1 MSRDMPLVF
10 QAFNWSHGVYSAATM
25 GSEATAA
32 AEAGLPPLRRDP
44 MAMLPFC
51 GYNMADYFSHWLEP
65 RAQDPQPAAHLPR
78 QLVPA
83 RRGRQVPVARVQ
95 RKPPGAGLDRRP
107 HSRSRRSRSKARS
120 DGCRATRTSTGPGL
134 DYPGACSAADGI
146 DRDAGAAEVR
156 QHEELFDRFLDRLP
170 KEFMLERELLRLR
183 LWRSPEHCARP
194 LAVLADPDALRAG
207 RGHRLFP
214 RPGGRTRL
222 NRIGV
227 PRGLAALLLV
237 LGMVAMAL
245 LALLLLYPLLIA
257 QVTVLLQRLPSYV
270 LGVGQA
276 MRDALVALS
285 ERVGPD
291 VFDQRL
297 QDLAVGQ
304 AGAIISWIG
313 TSLAR
318 LIGGGVALFNVF
330 TLVTVTPVVAFY
342 LLRDWPRMLL
352 RMDAWLPRRS
362 AATLRQLA
370 RDTDRLLSAWLRG
383 QLLCCALLAVYYAAA
398 LSAIGLEL
406 GLTVGLVSG
415 ILSFIPYIGS
425 ITGMITALGLAL
437 AQFGTWNGVLVVLA
451 IFVTGQV
458 IEGYII
464 YPRLLGD
471 RVELHAVWVIFA
483 LFAGGVAFGFLG
495 VLLAVPI
502 AAVDRRHRPLLA
514 APLPRKPALPRPAAH
529 GALMPGRPAP
539 PSRQLALPLPI
550 AARFDLGDLL
560 EDASNAAA
568 LAWLRRPA
576 AWPGGRLALFG
587 PAATGKT
594 HMLRGLAAA
603 RGWPAIDGLAL
614 RGLPEPAGRAPA
626 SCSTTPIAR
635 RRRRRCC
642 TC

>member
-1 MSRDMPLVF
+1 MKLLPSRPV
-10 QAFNWSHGVYSAATM
+10 APPPAAK
-25 GSEATAA
+25 
-32 AEAGLPPLRRDP
+32 AEPPLPPP
-44 MAMLPFC
+44 A
-51 GYNMADYFSHWLEP
+51 P
-65 RAQDPQPAAHLPR
+65 RPPPAAPR
-78 QLVPA
+78 VA
-83 RRGRQVPVARVQ
+83 TRGQRLALFAGVAGALLLGLWLFSPILTPFVLAGVIAYFLDPVA
-95 RKPPGAGLDRRP
+95 
-107 HSRSRRSRSKARS
+107 
-120 DGCRATRTSTGPGL
+120 
-134 DYPGACSAADGI
+134 
-146 DRDAGAAEVR
+146 
-156 QHEELFDRFLDRLP
+156 
-170 KEFMLERELLRLR
+170 
-183 LWRSPEHCARP
+183 
-194 LAVLADPDALRAG
+194 
-207 RGHRLFP
+207 
-214 RPGGRTRL
+214 TRL
-222 NRIGV
+222 ARIGL

-245 LALLLLYPLLIA
+245 LALLLLYPLLIS

-285 ERVGPD
+285 ERLGPD

-318 LIGGGVALFNVF
+318 LVGGGVALFAVF

-437 AQFGTWNGVLVVLA
+437 AQFGTWNGVLVVLGV
-451 IFVTGQV
+451 FVTGQV

-483 LFAGGVAFGFLG
+483 LFAGGIAFGFLG

-502 AAVDRRHRPLLA
+502 AAVI
-514 APLPRKPALPRPAAH
+514 
-529 GALMPGRPAP
+529 GVV
-539 PSRQLALPLPI
+539 
-550 AARFDLGDLL
+550 ARY
-560 EDASNAAA
+560 
-568 LAWLRRPA
+568 WLRRYLDSPLYLD
-576 AWPGGRLALFG
+576 PPR
-587 PAATGKT
+587 TG
-594 HMLRGLAAA
+594 L
-603 RGWPAIDGLAL
+603 
-614 RGLPEPAGRAPA
+614 
-626 SCSTTPIAR
+626 
-635 RRRRRCC
+635 
-642 TC
+642 